1 MVSPISTIPHSLG
14 RREQLVRPSD
24 YQPTFLA
31 KLAAPNA
38 LRGFLRHTLLDQ
50 AVSSAFTLFN
60 APAGYLLSESL
71 AATLAELGRPML
83 WLRLG
88 YEDRDPAT
96 FLVSLIAAAQ
106 RLHAGVGATTLEQ
119 MRRQPGPT
127 SGWPRLFTQ
136 LAYELAE
143 ALPVSSALV
152 FEHSHFLN
160 HTHPTMELL
169 CAHLL
174 PLLPESF
181 TCVLTTREDL
191 PHVSLPPQTARR
203 GVDDLRL
210 DTRTALEMLA
220 RAEVELPSADVRRA
234 IGLSDGRAVV
244 LAGLCDAWV
253 TLGPALVQQTI
264 TRANSM
270 DDLLAR
276 IARAWL
282 TAADGDTLKALAL
295 AVRLEYSHPEII
307 ATALGRGAPPAG
319 PWFQLLDDDWLRVR
333 SIWQAPLR
341 AALRAAAT
349 PDSASL
355 RRTADHLAE
364 RGATDQAV
372 ALYFE
377 VGDIDRA
384 THIINGAADQL
395 MGMGQWET
403 LCDWIQ
409 RLPSP
414 SLRGSPWLVYAGGE
428 IAAAQG
434 DVSAALRAFA
444 LAASLFTSDHDAEG
458 ACQSMLAE
466 SAVAAWRGDSAHARA
481 RALAAYTTA
490 ETADLAWHLGWAAW
504 HMGCLAAAGGELD
517 DALAYFGRAVGA
529 AEAIND
535 LVMIE
540 LLRLAEALLL
550 RQRELRSQREYHRQA
565 YFAAEQAE
573 REVIERLRL
582 MFSTP
587 PDRLDELLGTHSW
600 SRTPLMLKL
609 TPPAPEALPPPDSD
623 PGFWGKLLGAV
634 GLRRK
639 PALPTPV
646 RARAQVPP
654 PLDYIS
660 PTQFASFALMNAQIG
675 ADSFHLDTQ
684 SPLALRESP
693 LQDLPP
699 VVCEPTQALLNNSNQ
714 LLAPSANDNT
724 MAIGA
729 PTLTIHMLG
738 PFRAALNDHPIE
750 SWPSGRGRAVFKYL
764 LAHRDRTLPR
774 DVLMDVFWPDAE
786 PEAARNSL
794 NVALHGLRQA
804 LRAADKLPVVIF
816 QDGAYRLNPDLHV
829 WLDSDEFERRV
840 TAGRRF
846 ETTGQIAAAAAEY
859 EVATGLYQGDFMA
872 DDPYDEWPVITRE
885 RLRIAYLDTLDRLSQ
900 IYFSQGQY
908 GSCANLCQH
917 MLTQDN
923 CREDAHSR
931 LMRCYTRQGQHHLAL
946 RQYQICVKTLRHELD
961 VEPAPTTTQLYERI
975 RRRERV

>member
-1 MVSPISTIPHSLG
+1 MMSPSSTITHGLG
-14 RREQLVRPSD
+14 RREQLVRPAD
-24 YQPTFLA
+24 QPPALLA
-31 KLAAPNA
+31 KLVAPNA
-38 LRGFLRHTLLDQ
+38 LRRTLRHALLDQ
-50 AVSSAFTLFN
+50 AVSSACTLFN
-60 APAGYLLSESL
+60 APAGYVLSESF
-71 AATLAELGRPML
+71 AATLAEHGRPVV

-88 YEDRDPAT
+88 YEDRDPGT
-96 FLVSLIAAAQ
+96 FLISLIAAAQ
-106 RLHAGVGATTLEQ
+106 RLHAGGGAATLEQ

-136 LAYELAE
+136 LARELAE
-143 ALPVSSALV
+143 ALPASSALV

-174 PLLPESF
+174 PRLPESF

-191 PHVSLPPQTARR
+191 PYVSLPPHTVRR
-203 GVDDLRL
+203 GVGDLRL
-210 DTRTALEMLA
+210 DTRTALEMLVQ
-220 RAEVELPSADVRRA
+220 AEIDLPSADVRRVL
-234 IGLSDGRAVV
+234 GLSDGRAVV
-244 LAGLCDAWV
+244 LAGLCEASAA
-253 TLGPALVQQTI
+253 LGPALVQQAI
-264 TRANSM
+264 ARANSM

-282 TAADGDTLKALAL
+282 TSADGDALKALAL

-307 ATALGRGAPPAG
+307 AAGLGRGVPPVG
-319 PWFQLLDDDWLRVR
+319 PWFQLLDGDWLRVR

-341 AALRAAAT
+341 AALRAAAI
-349 PDSASL
+349 PDSAAL
-355 RRTADHLAE
+355 CRTADYLAE
-364 RGATDQAV
+364 RGATDRAV
-372 ALYFE
+372 SLYFE

-384 THIINGAADQL
+384 THTINRAAAQL

-403 LCDWIQ
+403 LRDWMQ
-409 RLPSP
+409 RLPIP

-428 IAAAQG
+428 IAAAHG

-481 RALAAYTTA
+481 RALATYAMA
-490 ETADLAWHLGWAAW
+490 ETAGLAWHQGWAAW
-504 HMGCLAAAGGELD
+504 HLGCLAAADGELN
-517 DALAYFGRAVGA
+517 DALAYFGRAISA
-529 AEAIND
+529 AEALD
-535 LVMIE
+535 DAVMRE
-540 LLRLAEALLL
+540 LLSLAEALIV

-565 YFAAEQAE
+565 YFVAEQAE

-582 MFSTP
+582 MFAAP
-587 PDRLDELLGTHSW
+587 PNRLDDLLGAHSW
-600 SRTPLMLKL
+600 SRTPLLLKL
-609 TPPAPEALPPPDSD
+609 TAPALEALPPPDGD
-623 PGFWGKLLGAV
+623 AGFWRKLLGAV

-639 PALPTPV
+639 PATAAAV
-646 RARAQVPP
+646 RALAQIPP

-660 PTQFASFALMNAQIG
+660 PVQFASFALVHAQIG
-675 ADSFHLDTQ
+675 ADSFHLDPQ
-684 SPLALRESP
+684 SPVASRADAFP
-693 LQDLPP
+693 QH
-699 VVCEPTQALLNNSNQ
+699 TQAVRAEAAQALGDSSQ
-714 LLAPSANDNT
+714 SVADSANASVVAAD
-724 MAIGA
+724 M
-729 PTLTIHMLG
+729 PTLTVHMLG
-738 PFRAALNDHPIE
+738 PFRAALNDRPVE

-764 LAHRDRTLPR
+764 LAHRERALPR
-774 DVLMDVFWPDAE
+774 DVLMDAFWPDAE

-804 LRAADKLPVVIF
+804 LRAADDLPVVIF
-816 QDGAYRLNPDLHV
+816 QDGAYRLHPELQL

-840 TAGRRF
+840 IAGRRF
-846 ETTGQIAAAAAEY
+846 EAAGQIAAAAAAY

-908 GSCANLCQH
+908 GSCASLCQH

-923 CREDAHSR
+923 CREDAHCR
-931 LMRCYTRQGQHHLAL
+931 LMRCYSRQGQHYLAL
-946 RQYQICVKTLRHELD
+946 RQYQLCVKTLRDELD
-961 VEPAPTTTQLYERI
+961 VEPALTTTQLYERV
-975 RRRERV
+975 RRRERM

>member
-1 MVSPISTIPHSLG
+1 MVAPISSITHVSG
-14 RREQLVRPSD
+14 RREQLALPAAQ
-24 YQPTFLA
+24 QPAFLA

-38 LRGFLRHTLLDQ
+38 LRGTLRHALLDQ
-50 AVSSAFTLFN
+50 AVSGAFTLFN
-60 APAGYLLSESL
+60 APTGYVLSESL
-71 AATLAELGRPML
+71 AASLAEHGRPVL

-88 YEDRDPAT
+88 HEDRDPAT
-96 FLVSLIAAAQ
+96 FLISLIAAAQ
-106 RLHAGVGATTLEQ
+106 RLHTGVGAITLEQ

-136 LAYELAE
+136 LARELAE
-143 ALPVSSALV
+143 TLPVSSALV
-152 FEHSHFLN
+152 FEHSHLLN

-191 PHVSLPPQTARR
+191 PHVSLPPQTAQR
-203 GVDDLRL
+203 GVGDLRL

-220 RAEVELPSADVRRA
+220 RAEIELPNADVRRA
-234 IGLSDGRAVV
+234 LGLSDGRAVV
-244 LAGLCDAWV
+244 LAGLCETSAA
-253 TLGPALVQQTI
+253 LGPALVQQAI

-282 TAADGDTLKALAL
+282 TAADGDALKALAL

-307 ATALGRGAPPAG
+307 AAGLGRGAPPAG
-319 PWFQLLDDDWLRVR
+319 PWFQLLDGDWLRVR

-355 RRTADHLAE
+355 RRTADYLAG
-364 RGATDQAV
+364 RGATDRAMS
-372 ALYFE
+372 LYFE

-384 THIINGAADQL
+384 THTINSAADQL

-403 LCDWIQ
+403 LCDWME
-409 RLPSP
+409 RLPAP

-428 IAAAQG
+428 IAAAHG
-434 DVSAALRAFA
+434 NVSAALRAFA

-481 RALAAYTTA
+481 RALAAYAMA
-490 ETADLAWHLGWAAW
+490 ETAGLAWHHGWSAWHLGCLTAAS
-504 HMGCLAAAGGELD
+504 GELD
-517 DALAYFGRAVGA
+517 DALAYFGRAVSA

-535 LVMIE
+535 TVMIE
-540 LLRLAEALLL
+540 LLRLAEALIL

-573 REVIERLRL
+573 REVVERLRL
-582 MFSTP
+582 MFAAP
-587 PDRLDELLGTHSW
+587 PNRLDDLLGAHSW

-609 TPPAPEALPPPDSD
+609 TAPASEALPSDSD
-623 PGFWGKLLGAV
+623 AGFWSKLLGAV

-639 PALPTPV
+639 PATPAPL
-646 RARAQVPP
+646 RAQAQVPP
-654 PLDYIS
+654 PLDYSS

-684 SPLALRESP
+684 SPLKSQAGP
-693 LQDLPP
+693 FQDLPAIVSELP
-699 VVCEPTQALLNNSNQ
+699 QALDESTQ
-714 LLAPSANDNT
+714 SLAPSASVIASGT
-724 MAIGA
+724 

-738 PFRAALNDHPIE
+738 PFRAALNDCPIE
-750 SWPSGRGRAVFKYL
+750 SWPSGRGRAVFKFL
-764 LAHRDRTLPR
+764 LAHRDRTRPR
-774 DVLMDVFWPDAE
+774 DVLMDAFWPDAE

-804 LRAADKLPVVIF
+804 LRAADDLPVVIF
-816 QDGAYRLNPDLHV
+816 QDGAYRLNPELHL

-846 ETTGQIAAAAAEY
+846 ESTGQIAAAAAEY

-908 GSCANLCQH
+908 GSCASLCQH

-923 CREDAHSR
+923 CREDAHCR
-931 LMRCYTRQGQHHLAL
+931 LMRCYSRQGQHHLAL
-946 RQYQICVKTLRHELD
+946 RQYQICVKTLRDELD
-961 VEPAPTTTQLYERI
+961 VEPAPTTMQLHERI
-975 RRRERV
+975 RSRERV